1 MNTVVDTNRAKLG
14 GILLLQLR
22 AIDSR
27 AEQIDIHVHPQ
38 DHMYMYMQVPI
49 PIHVLYLLFTEEID
63 ECASN
68 PCANDGNCT
77 DVVNGYTC
85 DCVAGY
91 TGSMC
96 EVSK

>member
-1 MNTVVDTNRAKLG
+1 MGFYCSNFERLTVELNRL
-14 GILLLQLR
+14 IYMY
-22 AIDSR
+22 
-27 AEQIDIHVHPQ
+27 
-38 DHMYMYMQVPI
+38 MYMYMQVPI